1 LNSFFVCFKFIPLY
15 ASLRL
20 GLKNINLDFSNKQI
34 LFFDGV
40 CNLCTSTA
48 QFVIK
53 KNTKGNILLASLQGR
68 VGQQM
73 AQQYGLSQIG
83 SGTLVF
89 LDNGKMYQRSTG
101 ALRITKYLKG
111 GWPLLYIFTIV
122 PAFIRNAVY
131 NWVAKNRYKWFGQK
145 AECWV
150 PTPELKARFLD

>member
-1 LNSFFVCFKFIPLY
+1 
-15 ASLRL
+15 
-20 GLKNINLDFSNKQI
+20 LDFSNKQV

-40 CNLCTSTA
+40 CNLCTNTV
-48 QFVIK
+48 QFVIM
-53 KNTKGNILLASLQGR
+53 KNAKRNIFFASLQSKA
-68 VGQQM
+68 GQSM
-73 AQQYGLSQIG
+73 AEEYGLPKTSFG
-83 SGTLVF
+83 SLVF

-145 AECWV
+145 AECWL
-150 PTPELKARFLD
+150 PTPELQARFLD